1 MALEWDDSFNFE
13 FSEIEKTD
21 HPLRHQQ
28 SVKSMKLFFD
38 LKFVHSMPLKSI
50 WFEMNVLLSCH
61 LVMTFFYIME
71 TKGFNFN
78 HDLMLLKGSKQV
90 NFKNEKIKEMVLA
103 SCCISLKVLKQKRF
117 PSENEN
123 MELQFVHDYLG
134 CILLTIFINVC

>member
-1 MALEWDDSFNFE
+1 
-13 FSEIEKTD
+13 
-21 HPLRHQQ
+21 
-28 SVKSMKLFFD
+28 
-38 LKFVHSMPLKSI
+38 
-50 WFEMNVLLSCH
+50 MNVLLSCH

-90 NFKNEKIKEMVLA
+90 KFKNAKIKEMVLA
-103 SCCISLKVLKQKRF
+103 SCCFSLKQKRF

-134 CILLTIFINVC
+134 CILLIIFINVY